1 MIINLYLFYVLI
13 KDKYK
18 VQKSVFI
25 SLSIYVASLFLSII
39 TKTSSSTYLEGIGYK
54 GYFESGNSLC
64 TVLILAVCILLSNI
78 DKKEWKKI
86 ILIIFTGIYLIA
98 FSGMRTGL
106 FGFSAVAVVFVL
118 GKLFIAIRD
127 NINLSKKQIITIMVA
142 TVLAIIVTFLL
153 GAKTLERT
161 KFLKQN
167 EINNLDEETNSQRY
181 VSGDVLNLYKQIE
194 KGVLPENYMSNAEKQ
209 AIIDLNEYAAKIE
222 LSNVNLRVQQ
232 FFYNVFLIKHQ
243 KNPILILFG
252 NGYKNQIGELVMEME
267 IPAALC
273 NFGLFGLIL
282 YFGPVIAI
290 NVYGVY
296 NTFKNR
302 KRINIQSIM
311 YLAGSGLAI
320 ALSTLSGYV
329 YFNFSSMT
337 MAIILNVFLLKTFEM
352 DRVLNENFRKR
363 TGPKRKFYY
372 KYASNKKFPMYTC
385 TIGTT
390 TTTTKNI
397 STIPTI
403 EYITC
408 GKVFIIASS
417 VLSMSI
423 SMYSTS
429 FSIISERS
437 VCIPIF
443 NISVIIDDAK
453 PDFSNGS
460 IQDCPI
466 NMFFKEFSIIDSI
479 T

>member
-363 TGPKRKFYY
+363 TGPKRK
-372 KYASNKKFPMYTC
+372 KGENK
-385 TIGTT
+385 
-390 TTTTKNI
+390 
-397 STIPTI
+397 
-403 EYITC
+403 
-408 GKVFIIASS
+408 
-417 VLSMSI
+417 L
-423 SMYSTS
+423 
-429 FSIISERS
+429 
-437 VCIPIF
+437 
-443 NISVIIDDAK
+443 
-453 PDFSNGS
+453 
-460 IQDCPI
+460 
-466 NMFFKEFSIIDSI
+466 
-479 T
+479 